1 VPPDSGVANVNM
13 RSTLRGYPLRMG
25 SLRLFL
31 ALSVAFGHFGM
42 PLGFPTSDIA
52 VQSFFVISG
61 FYMALVLNEKY
72 GPGSYWL
79 FISNRLLR
87 LWPTYILVLILSL
100 AVAGNWRPIASLDLP
115 NVLYFAASQIFIVGQ
130 EAYFFLFVR
139 DGAFDFTLHPAGM
152 PGLLYTFAPVPQAW
166 TLGLEFYF
174 YLLAPFVVRKG
185 PAVLAA
191 IIAASLI
198 LRIALLGAFGFGGE
212 PWTYRFFPSEIALF
226 MTGSLAY
233 FAYAA
238 SGDEQRRRVNVMLI
252 VVAAVLCTCLALS
265 KWDGISRLAS
275 LSLLAAVI
283 IGVPRLFERT
293 GKIAWDRYLGEL
305 SYPLYICHFLF
316 GWILLPESVS
326 SAYLALLLS
335 LIASMLLYRFIE
347 APIDRWRQD
356 RYRNRATRFE
366 ERKLSQATA

>member
-1 VPPDSGVANVNM
+1 
-13 RSTLRGYPLRMG
+13 MG

-31 ALSVAFGHFGM
+31 AFSVAFGHFGL

-87 LWPTYILVLILSL
+87 LWPTYAVVIVLSFAI
-100 AVAGNWRPIASLDLP
+100 ADNWRPIAPLNLSGL
-115 NVLYFAASQIFIVGQ
+115 LYFTVSQIFIVGQ
-130 EAYFFLFVR
+130 ETYFFLFISN
-139 DGAFDFTLHPAGM
+139 GAFGFTLHPAGM

-185 PAVLAA
+185 PAVIAA
-191 IIAASLI
+191 VIAASLI
-198 LRIALLGAFGFGGE
+198 LRIALLWAFGFGGE
-212 PWTYRFFPSEIALF
+212 PWTYRFFPSEFALF

-233 FAYAA
+233 YAYAA
-238 SGDEQRRRVNVMLI
+238 SGAEQRRRVNLMLI
-252 VVAAVLCTCLALS
+252 VVAVVLCACLALS
-265 KWDGISRLAS
+265 KWDSISRLAS

-283 IGVPRLFERT
+283 IGVPRLFELT

-326 SAYLALLLS
+326 SAYLALFLS
-335 LIASMLLYRFIE
+335 LIASMLLYRFVE
-347 APIDRWRQD
+347 APIDRWRQN
-356 RYRNRATRFE
+356 RYKNRGTRFE
-366 ERKLSQATA
+366 ERNLSQAIT